1 MYILTNSDLIR
12 TYCRR
17 FTLKHFYAGERSV
30 FSERFKVPLS
40 LDAVSPLPPLK
51 VSLLS
56 YFLQCRILER
66 LHAHFPAFQI
76 HILYSY
82 QQIDFIQYKI

>member
-1 MYILTNSDLIR
+1 MFILTNYDLIR
-12 TYCRR
+12 TYWKR
-17 FTLKHFYAGERSV
+17 FALKLFYAGERSV

-56 YFLQCRILER
+56 LLS
-66 LHAHFPAFQI
+66 
-76 HILYSY
+76 YSPKPK
-82 QQIDFIQYKI
+82 FRALAGPFR